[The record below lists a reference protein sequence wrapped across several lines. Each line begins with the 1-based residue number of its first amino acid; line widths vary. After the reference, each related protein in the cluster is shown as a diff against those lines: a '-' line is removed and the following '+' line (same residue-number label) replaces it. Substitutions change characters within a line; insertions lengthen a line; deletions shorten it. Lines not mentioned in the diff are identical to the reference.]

1 MRALFGCG
9 TPRET
14 VSAKNAVLFVI
25 RTDIAMAIIIIVAD
39 NDGEIAMLAVV
50 TAPEPD

>member
-25 RTDIAMAIIIIVAD
+25 RTDIAMAIIIVAD
-39 NDGEIAMLAVV
+39 NDGKITMLAVV

>member
-1 MRALFGCG
+1 
-9 TPRET
+9 
-14 VSAKNAVLFVI
+14 
-25 RTDIAMAIIIIVAD
+25 MAIIIVAY